1 MAERICFLG
10 RGGSGKSA
18 VAQNLSHALAQKG
31 YHVLLIGN
39 DISLSSTLLLRG
51 EMDIYPALEEYR
63 EKYEIDLHDYILATP
78 SGVYCLE
85 LGSIDPGIGCMARG
99 INLID
104 EMLDTQGV
112 SNDLQLDYILYDISG
127 ETPCTG
133 YILPIRE
140 GLMQRC
146 LIVTNGSFAAVTT
159 ANTILQAVVT
169 ASGEE
174 NFPVQLIVNCA
185 ECREELATYARRA
198 TIEILAFLNYDEE
211 VEYSSL
217 AGKTVFSTNP
227 TSIAATHFSQIADD
241 LLCGAIPTALT
252 PFPRRD
258 LIVWLRD
265 WQHRELSRR
274 LALAEEKRNGV

>member
-104 EMLDTQGV
+104 EMLDT
-112 SNDLQLDYILYDISG
+112 
-127 ETPCTG
+127 
-133 YILPIRE
+133 
-140 GLMQRC
+140 
-146 LIVTNGSFAAVTT
+146 
-159 ANTILQAVVT
+159 
-169 ASGEE
+169 
-174 NFPVQLIVNCA
+174 
-185 ECREELATYARRA
+185 
-198 TIEILAFLNYDEE
+198 
-211 VEYSSL
+211 
-217 AGKTVFSTNP
+217 
-227 TSIAATHFSQIADD
+227 
-241 LLCGAIPTALT
+241 
-252 PFPRRD
+252 
-258 LIVWLRD
+258 
-265 WQHRELSRR
+265 
-274 LALAEEKRNGV
+274 